1 VYCFGRPSL
10 LYLDVLAMKFMRVVV
25 MLGMVVHVC
34 VTTRCLVL
42 SFVQV
47 DKSLVGGNCH
57 ILFCRALFCHAFSV
71 VNAKDY
77 LECGRIC

>member
-1 VYCFGRPSL
+1 
-10 LYLDVLAMKFMRVVV
+10 M
-25 MLGMVVHVC
+25 HVC

>member
-1 VYCFGRPSL
+1 VYCFGRLCL
-10 LYLDVLAMKFMRVVV
+10 LYLDVLAIKFMRVVV
-25 MLGMVVHVC
+25 RLGMDVC

-57 ILFCRALFCHAFSV
+57 ILFCRVLFCHALSV

>member
-1 VYCFGRPSL
+1 
-10 LYLDVLAMKFMRVVV
+10 M
-25 MLGMVVHVC
+25 
-34 VTTRCLVL
+34 L

-57 ILFCRALFCHAFSV
+57 ILFCRVLFCHAFSV